1 MKAEVHTRFETLLVC
16 KENVIDTCRN
26 QYKETCIILKVFFF
40 FRKCDWF
47 FRSPNLEK
55 KNILKNYLELEI

>member
-40 FRKCDWF
+40 SESAIGFLD
-47 FRSPNLEK
+47 LQ
-55 KNILKNYLELEI
+55 ILKKKIF